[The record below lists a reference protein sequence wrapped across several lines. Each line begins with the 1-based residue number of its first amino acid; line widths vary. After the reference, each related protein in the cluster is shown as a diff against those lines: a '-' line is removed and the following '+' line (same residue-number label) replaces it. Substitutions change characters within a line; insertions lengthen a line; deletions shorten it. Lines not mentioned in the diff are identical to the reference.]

1 MSSAILVGGGG
12 GGSQFSAIN
21 STITPTGTYTN
32 YDVSLNNRLFVGGDA
47 SFGGNINLATSTAG
61 TGVFINTFLVASG
74 DIFTYGNVVASVN
87 AYATNHITTSD
98 KRIKTNIVPISN
110 SYALDTLRKIDPVKY
125 SLYNNTSNSTFGFI
139 AQDIEKSINQSVSKT
154 TNFIPNIYDYA
165 FVCSGSIIKL
175 QTKRN
180 IYDISFNDSPI
191 KIKFQDD
198 TGHYIIRVIDKI
210 VNENTF
216 TITEPIITPTENKRF
231 FVYGQEVDDFYA
243 LNYSTIFTMV
253 TAAVKQIDIEQ
264 QELKSIV
271 RQQST
276 NHTQMFFQE
285 EILASNN
292 VENGLFLKT
301 MVFPNTSHIT
311 KTPIIQT
318 IINETSTNF
327 TRTTVQSKINDIS
340 ISDDYITFNL
350 YMFNSDNSEFNETT
364 PYNVG
369 FVIYAQ

>member
-1 MSSAILVGGGG
+1 
-12 GGSQFSAIN
+12 
-21 STITPTGTYTN
+21 
-32 YDVSLNNRLFVGGDA
+32 
-47 SFGGNINLATSTAG
+47 
-61 TGVFINTFLVASG
+61 
-74 DIFTYGNVVASVN
+74 
-87 AYATNHITTSD
+87 
-98 KRIKTNIVPISN
+98 
-110 SYALDTLRKIDPVKY
+110 
-125 SLYNNTSNSTFGFI
+125 
-139 AQDIEKSINQSVSKT
+139 
-154 TNFIPNIYDYA
+154 
-165 FVCSGSIIKL
+165 
-175 QTKRN
+175 
-180 IYDISFNDSPI
+180 
-191 KIKFQDD
+191 
-198 TGHYIIRVIDKI
+198 
-210 VNENTF
+210 
-216 TITEPIITPTENKRF
+216 
-231 FVYGQEVDDFYA
+231 
-243 LNYSTIFTMV
+243 MV